1 MNIRFLLIIFLMPC
15 YTFGQ
20 EVITSGDAL
29 YRTTFSLIN
38 GSIMEATIKNS
49 KSSKNKTSKPKP
61 KIKDLTFERSENLS
75 KEIQKDFIASMIK
88 IQPELQGELIKT
100 FENNK
105 LRNQFDGLLV
115 GYNYS
120 ATNMGDVV
128 AAYLVISWQ
137 IVNNKD
143 FDDKNGFSAVRT
155 WVRDIL
161 LKSEQLAVM
170 DNATKQL
177 YAEAYGYQTMLC
189 FNSYKTLSAKS
200 DQKGLDHLRNNLD
213 KCVKDSFIDLKS
225 VKLTTKGFVKN

>member
-1 MNIRFLLIIFLMPC
+1 MYFRLLLIIFLIPF

-49 KSSKNKTSKPKP
+49 KTSKSKTSKPKA
-61 KIKDLTFERSENLS
+61 KIKDLTFERSEELS
-75 KEIQKDFIASMIK
+75 KEIQKDFIASMIR
-88 IQPELQGELIKT
+88 IQPELKGSLVKS

-105 LRNQFDGLLV
+105 LRNQFDRLLA

-120 ATNMGDVV
+120 ATDMADVV
-128 AAYLVISWQ
+128 TAYLVISWQ
-137 IVNNKD
+137 IVHNKN
-143 FDDKNGFSAVRT
+143 FDDKNGFNAVRT

-189 FNSYKTLSAKS
+189 FNSYKTLIAKS
-200 DQKGLDHLRNNLD
+200 DQKGLDHLRNNLY
-213 KCVKDSFIDLKS
+213 KSVKDSFIDLKS
-225 VKLTTKGFVKN
+225 VKLTHTGFVKI